1 MKMVTDFHSEDT
13 IKTGLSHGLVLELT
27 QKNCRTIVDTKDDF
41 IIRQKRRHTHDP

>member
-27 QKNCRTIVDTKDDF
+27 QKIVELLWIPKM
-41 IIRQKRRHTHDP
+41 IL